1 MSKLYVSVCKHLNG
15 AVTYSVCE
23 YHDWLWSDQL
33 TPDFATEAEAR
44 AELQRIKKKR
54 RKENEKQG

>member
-1 MSKLYVSVCKHLNG
+1 MIG
-15 AVTYSVCE
+15 R
-23 YHDWLWSDQL
+23 
-33 TPDFATEAEAR
+33 EAMFEAR